1 MLMRKFWIFMFF
13 LSLGQVSYGQ
23 RYMTQS
29 GLITFFSKAPLEN
42 IEAFNN
48 QVSSAINTANGEMA
62 FSLLMKGF
70 RFEKA
75 LMQEHFNEK
84 YAESEKFP
92 KASFK
97 GKIEDFSMDKLGQ
110 ETQKVK
116 VKGVLTIKGIS
127 QPVEALGELRKVNN
141 HQLEAK
147 AVFPLALSDF
157 GIKIPMAV
165 KDNIS
170 NTLEISVKML
180 YDKLD

>member
-1 MLMRKFWIFMFF
+1 MQKLWILLYF
-13 LSLGQVSYGQ
+13 LSFGQGVAAQ
-23 RYMTQS
+23 KYMTQS

-48 QVSSAINTANGEMA
+48 QVSSVINAGNGELA

-92 KASFK
+92 KASFR
-97 GKIEDFSMDKLGQ
+97 GEIEDFSWSKIGQ
-110 ETQKVK
+110 EPQKVK
-116 VKGVLTIKGIS
+116 VKGMLTIKGVS
-127 QPVEALGELRKVNN
+127 RPVEALGELRKVKD
-141 HQLEAK
+141 HQIEAK

-157 GIKIPMAV
+157 GIKIPMPV

-170 NTLEISVKML
+170 NTIEISVKML